1 MLNDLIETLYD
12 YCNNK
17 IPVNY
22 NSIINTLKEL
32 EENNKINNYDTFTN
46 MSDYNMKMIKI
57 FEGEPSEKNGIPFD
71 YTTLYDITITLL
83 DDNDSCMIIEV
94 EIR

>member
-57 FEGEPSEKNGIPFD
+57 FEGEPSEKNGISFD